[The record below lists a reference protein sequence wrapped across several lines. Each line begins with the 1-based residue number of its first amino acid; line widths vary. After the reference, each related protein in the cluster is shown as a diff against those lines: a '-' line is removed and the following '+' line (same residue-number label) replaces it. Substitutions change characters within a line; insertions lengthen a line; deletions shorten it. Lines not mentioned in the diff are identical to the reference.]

1 MNTTLTMPTPR
12 GDAPLTMLLCAL
24 GGEGGGVLADWLV
37 DTALH
42 CGHPVQATSIPGVAQ
57 RTGATTYYVEISPR
71 SLAELGGR
79 RPVFGLYAVPGALDL
94 LVGSE
99 LLELARQAVNGMV
112 SSDRTAVIASSSRTL
127 TTVEKMGLGDGRVPS
142 ERLVEVLRRSAQALE
157 LHDLGAL
164 AAEAGTVISAVMF
177 GAIAGWCVAQGRLPF
192 ARQAYEDSIR
202 RTGVG
207 VQASLKGFGLAF
219 DRVSASARGQAAARA
234 LLDDLLPTPQPVPS
248 ALAGRQADG
257 PANGGLVAADLAAFP
272 DSARQWVRLGHARV
286 VEYQDAAYGR
296 LYLQR
301 LQRIAAVGGEPTA
314 VPGGPGMP
322 RAMDSG
328 DALGTLVGEVAR
340 WLALWMAFDDI
351 VRVADLKSRASR
363 WERVQRETQVQAGEV
378 VRLYEHFKPG
388 VEELAD
394 LLPPRWAEA
403 LRRQEARRLAAGQA
417 PREWSLRL
425 PTHRLHGLLG
435 LRLLASLKGLRR
447 RGSRWANEQAA
458 IERWLQAVEA
468 GARRSLGSGFD
479 LGLEV
484 ACCGRLIKGY
494 GSTHRRGRQGLDR
507 LLEALEGRLGGRPA
521 DEARVALRQLREA
534 ALADEGGMA
543 LQRGL
548 AAQGLPQRAVAEL
561 PIRFVRRRPAAA
573 ETGD

>member
-1 MNTTLTMPTPR
+1 MNTNLTVPTPG

-71 SLAELGGR
+71 SLSELGGR

-112 SSDRTAVIASSSRTL
+112 SADRTAVIASSSRTL

-192 ARQAYEDSIR
+192 PREAYEDTIR
-202 RTGVG
+202 RAGVG

-219 DRVSASARGQAAARA
+219 DRVSAGARGQAAAQA
-234 LLDDLLPTPQPVPS
+234 LLDDLLPKPQSAPS
-248 ALAGRQADG
+248 APAWRQADG
-257 PANGGLVAADLAAFP
+257 PANGVLTAADLAAFP
-272 DSARQWVRLGHARV
+272 DSAREWVRLGHARV

-301 LQRIAAVGGEPTA
+301 LQRIAALGEDQ
-314 VPGGPGMP
+314 PGAA
-322 RAMDSG
+322 RVLDSG

-363 WERVQRETQVQAGEV
+363 WERVQRETQAQAGEV

-388 VEELAD
+388 IEELAD

-403 LRRQEARRLAAGQA
+403 LRRQESRRLATGQA
-417 PREWSLRL
+417 AREWPLRL

-458 IERWLQAVEA
+458 IERWLQAVQV
-468 GARRSLGSGFD
+468 GARRSMDSSLEAGLG
-479 LGLEV
+479 LALEV
-484 ACCGRLIKGY
+484 ARCGRLIKGY
-494 GSTHRRGRQGLDR
+494 GSTHRRGRQNLEQLLD
-507 LLEALEGRLGGRPA
+507 ALEGRLSGRPA
-521 DEARVALRQLREA
+521 DEAQAALRQLREA
-534 ALADEGGMA
+534 ALADEGGVA

-548 AAQGLPQRAVAEL
+548 AAQGLPQRAVAEV
-561 PIRFVRRRPAAA
+561 PIRFVRRRPAPVEA
-573 ETGD
+573 GNRG